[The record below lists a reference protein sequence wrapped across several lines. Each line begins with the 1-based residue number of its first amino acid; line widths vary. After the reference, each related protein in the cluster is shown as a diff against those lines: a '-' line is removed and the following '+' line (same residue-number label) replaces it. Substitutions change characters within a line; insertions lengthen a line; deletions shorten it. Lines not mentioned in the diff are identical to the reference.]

1 MQVSKRV
8 RRQRVQDLR
17 SDLPTILGGIALS
30 AVVLVLFSAIL
41 GMALALGVI
50 QDWHPVGWLALA
62 GLGVVILSLLAMFL
76 GDYWRWRRTMARVQ
90 RG

>member
-1 MQVSKRV
+1 VRIHSQG

-30 AVVLVLFSAIL
+30 VVVLVLFGAIL
-41 GMALALGVI
+41 GMALAIGVL
-50 QDWHPVGWLALA
+50 QDWHPLGWVALA
-62 GLGVVILSLLAMFL
+62 GLGAVILSLLAMFL
-76 GDYWRWRRTMARVQ
+76 GDYWRWRRTMTGAL